1 MFIPPRSGDEN
12 VRIVDLSFDNLVGAM
27 RGAGHEAGLIL
38 AGSPIASALQKRYV
52 DQRLVMPL
60 AIHQRAW
67 SSNVRGET
75 NRRTQ
80 HKLRASDW

>member
-1 MFIPPRSGDEN
+1 
-12 VRIVDLSFDNLVGAM
+12 
-27 RGAGHEAGLIL
+27 
-38 AGSPIASALQKRYV
+38 LQKRYV

-75 NRRTQ
+75 NRQTY
-80 HKLRASDW
+80 HNLRASDW